1 MIKKITLL
9 ITPIFFLTTFLFPSD
24 LKAITAEDRLIE
36 VEKQLQA
43 IAEQISKYEGERTDL
58 EKEIIANDRDLA
70 QVNSELAEVQSRLAL
85 VERDLD
91 RALENYDF
99 SLNDLVAVQENI
111 IQEQIKLG
119 KIKSEISDISNELLE
134 TQKDLLKVDENLQEQ
149 AVSLYINGVMSPST
163 ALFIELNELSNFL
176 VALGYASTV
185 VDSAYAIIEQLN
197 ALGTLAS
204 SQTEFLTVRED
215 ERVEIVE
222 NLQNE
227 EERKNEIS
235 IEAEEFADEI
245 EEKKE
250 AVEREKRLVESKKA
264 QVLRARKDAQNL
276 LNQANKELEKLD
288 KEHADLEKLED
299 AIQADIER
307 LSSSGGVAP
316 DKLSWPVR
324 TGYVSSGY
332 KWRRL
337 GGTTSFHGAIDIA
350 ASRGTP
356 IYAAGGGVVI
366 LARYYGN
373 AGRTVFIDHGGG
385 MTTLYFHMNEIRT
398 SVGQTVVTG
407 DVIGTVGNTG
417 RSTGPHL
424 HFEVRLKNP
433 SSVSC
438 SLPYLDPTSRGRMN
452 PYCFLDR

>member
-1 MIKKITLL
+1 MIKKITIFFSIIFL
-9 ITPIFFLTTFLFPSD
+9 ITSFLLPSS
-24 LKAITAEDRLIE
+24 LSAITAEDRLIE
-36 VEKQLQA
+36 VERQLQA
-43 IAEQISKYEGERTDL
+43 IAEQINKYEGERTDL
-58 EKEIIANDRDLA
+58 EKAILANDKELA
-70 QVNSELAEVQSRLAL
+70 QVNGELAEVQSRLVA
-85 VERDLD
+85 VERELNK
-91 RALENYDF
+91 ALENYDF
-99 SLNDLVAVQENI
+99 ALNDLATVQETI
-111 IQEQIKLG
+111 VQEQIKLG
-119 KIKSEISDISNELLE
+119 KIKNEISDVSDELFE
-134 TQKDLLKVDENLQEQ
+134 TQKTLIIADENLQEQ

-197 ALGTLAS
+197 ALETLAS
-204 SQTEFLTVRED
+204 SQTEFLTVREN
-215 ERVEIVE
+215 ERVEIVA

-385 MTTLYFHMNEIRT
+385 MTTLYFHMDKILVD
-398 SVGQTVVTG
+398 VGQTVITG
-407 DVIGTVGNTG
+407 DQIGTIGTTG
-417 RSTGPHL
+417 RTTGPHV
-424 HFEVRLKNP
+424 HFETRLRNP
-433 SSVSC
+433 NAANC
-438 SLPYLDPTSRGRMN
+438 SLPYLDPTSRGRVN
-452 PYCFLDR
+452 PYCFLD

>member
-1 MIKKITLL
+1 MIKKIT
-9 ITPIFFLTTFLFPSD
+9 IFFITIFFITSFLHPSN
-24 LKAITAEDRLIE
+24 LSAITAEDRLIE
-36 VEKQLQA
+36 VERQLQA

-58 EKEIIANDRDLA
+58 EKAILANDKDLA
-70 QVNSELAEVQSRLAL
+70 QVNSELAEVQSRLVA
-85 VERDLD
+85 VERELNK
-91 RALENYDF
+91 ALENYDF
-99 SLNDLVAVQENI
+99 ALNDLATVQETI
-111 IQEQIKLG
+111 VQEQIKLG
-119 KIKSEISDISNELLE
+119 KIKNEISDVSDELFE
-134 TQKDLLKVDENLQEQ
+134 TQKSLVIADEKLQEQ

-176 VALGYASTV
+176 VALGYASTI

-204 SQTEFLTVRED
+204 SQTEFLTVREY
-215 ERVEIVE
+215 ERVEIVA

-356 IYAAGGGVVI
+356 IYAAGGGGSGYIAPTMTSTASFSRGPQAPNPNHMKGADDPANPGVLDTNNFTNGSSKVWN
-366 LARYYGN
+366 GWPGGGDCPTN
-373 AGRTVFIDHGGG
+373 AGTGSGYVR
-385 MTTLYFHMNEIRT
+385 IR
-398 SVGQTVVTG
+398 S
-407 DVIGTVGNTG
+407 N
-417 RSTGPHL
+417 
-424 HFEVRLKNP
+424 N
-433 SSVSC
+433 
-438 SLPYLDPTSRGRMN
+438 Y
-452 PYCFLDR
+452 

>member
-1 MIKKITLL
+1 MIKKITILF
-9 ITPIFFLTTFLFPSD
+9 IPIFFFTSFLFPNE
-24 LKAITAEDRLIE
+24 LIAITAEDRLIE
-36 VEKQLQA
+36 VERQLQA

-58 EKEIIANDRDLA
+58 EKAIIANDKDLA
-70 QVNSELAEVQSRLAL
+70 QVNSELAEVQSRLAV
-85 VERDLD
+85 VERELAK
-91 RALENYDF
+91 ALENYDF
-99 SLNDLVAVQENI
+99 TLNDLVAVQENI
-111 IQEQIKLG
+111 INEQIKLG
-119 KIKSEISDISNELLE
+119 KIKNEISEVSTELLE
-134 TQKDLLKVDENLQEQ
+134 TQKKLLVADEGLQEQ
-149 AVSLYINGVMSPST
+149 AVSLYINGVMSPTT
-163 ALFIELNELSNFL
+163 ALFIELDELSNFL
-176 VALGYASTV
+176 VALGYSSTV
-185 VDSAYAIIEQLN
+185 VDSAYEIVEQLN
-197 ALGTLAS
+197 ALKNLAS
-204 SQTEFLTVRED
+204 NQTEFLTQREE
-215 ERVEIVE
+215 ERVEIVT

-235 IEAEEFADEI
+235 IEAEEFAEEI
-245 EEKKE
+245 EDKKE

-264 QVLRARKDAQNL
+264 QVVQARKNAQSL
-276 LNQANKELEKLD
+276 LKQANKELEKLD

-316 DKLSWPVR
+316 DKLFWPVQ

-385 MTTLYFHMNEIRT
+385 MTTLYFHMDKILV
-398 SVGQTVVTG
+398 SVGQSVISG
-407 DVIGTVGNTG
+407 DQIGTIGTTG
-417 RSTGPHL
+417 RTTGPHL
-424 HFEVRLKNP
+424 HFETRLRNP
-433 SSVSC
+433 SSANC
-438 SLPYLDPTSRGRMN
+438 SLAYLDPTSRGRVN
-452 PYCFLDR
+452 PYCFLD

>member
-1 MIKKITLL
+1 MI
-9 ITPIFFLTTFLFPSD
+9 IFFMTSFLLPD
-24 LKAITAEDRLIE
+24 NLNAITAEDRLIQ
-36 VEKQLQA
+36 VERQLQA

-58 EKEIIANDRDLA
+58 EKAILANDKDLA
-70 QVNSELAEVQSRLAL
+70 QVNGELAEVQSRLVA
-85 VERDLD
+85 VERELNK
-91 RALENYDF
+91 ALENYDF
-99 SLNDLVAVQENI
+99 ALNDLATVQETI
-111 IQEQIKLG
+111 VQEQIKLG
-119 KIKSEISDISNELLE
+119 KIKNEISDVSDELFE
-134 TQKDLLKVDENLQEQ
+134 TQKSLIIADEKLQEQ

-176 VALGYASTV
+176 VALGYASTI

-204 SQTEFLTVRED
+204 SQTEFLTARED
-215 ERVEIVE
+215 ERAEIVA

-385 MTTLYFHMNEIRT
+385 MTTLYFHMDKILVD
-398 SVGQTVVTG
+398 VGQTVITG
-407 DVIGTVGNTG
+407 DQIGTIGTTG
-417 RSTGPHL
+417 RTTGPHV
-424 HFEVRLKNP
+424 HFETRLRNP
-433 SSVSC
+433 SAANC
-438 SLPYLDPTSRGRMN
+438 SLPYLDPTSRGRVN
-452 PYCFLDR
+452 PYCFLD

>member
-1 MIKKITLL
+1 MIKKIT
-9 ITPIFFLTTFLFPSD
+9 IFFTIIFFITSFLLPSN
-24 LKAITAEDRLIE
+24 LSAITAEDRLIE
-36 VEKQLQA
+36 VERQLQA

-58 EKEIIANDRDLA
+58 EKAILANDKDLA
-70 QVNSELAEVQSRLAL
+70 QVNSELAEVQSRLVA
-85 VERDLD
+85 VEKELNK
-91 RALENYDF
+91 ALENYDF
-99 SLNDLVAVQENI
+99 ALNDLAAVQETI
-111 IQEQIKLG
+111 VQEQIKLG
-119 KIKSEISDISNELLE
+119 KIKNEISDVSDELFE
-134 TQKDLLKVDENLQEQ
+134 TQKSLVLADEKLQEQ
-149 AVSLYINGVMSPST
+149 AVSLYINGVMSPTT

-176 VALGYASTV
+176 VALGYTSTI

-197 ALGTLAS
+197 ALGTLAT
-204 SQTEFLTVRED
+204 SQTEFLSTRED
-215 ERVEIVE
+215 ERVEIVT

-264 QVLRARKDAQNL
+264 QVLKARKDAQNL

-316 DKLSWPVR
+316 DKLSWPVK

-385 MTTLYFHMNEIRT
+385 MTTLYFHMDKILVN
-398 SVGQTVVTG
+398 VGQTVITG
-407 DVIGTVGNTG
+407 DQIGTIGTTG
-417 RSTGPHL
+417 RTTGPHV
-424 HFEVRLKNP
+424 HFETRLRNP
-433 SSVSC
+433 NTANC
-438 SLPYLDPTSRGRMN
+438 SLAYLDPTSRGRVN
-452 PYCFLDR
+452 PYCFLD

>member
-1 MIKKITLL
+1 MIKKIT
-9 ITPIFFLTTFLFPSD
+9 IFFTIIFFITSFLLPD
-24 LKAITAEDRLIE
+24 NLNAITAEDRLIE
-36 VEKQLQA
+36 VERQLQA

-58 EKEIIANDRDLA
+58 EKAILANDKDLA
-70 QVNSELAEVQSRLAL
+70 QVNGELAEVQSRLVA
-85 VERDLD
+85 VERELNK
-91 RALENYDF
+91 ALENYDF
-99 SLNDLVAVQENI
+99 ALNDLATVQETI
-111 IQEQIKLG
+111 VQEQIKLG
-119 KIKSEISDISNELLE
+119 KIKNEISDVSDELFE
-134 TQKDLLKVDENLQEQ
+134 TQKSLIIADEKLQEQ

-176 VALGYASTV
+176 VALGYVSTI

-215 ERVEIVE
+215 ERVEIVA

-250 AVEREKRLVESKKA
+250 AVEREKRLVESKKS

-385 MTTLYFHMNEIRT
+385 MTTLYFHMDKILVD
-398 SVGQTVVTG
+398 VGQTVITG
-407 DVIGTVGNTG
+407 DQIGTIGTTG
-417 RSTGPHL
+417 RTTGPHV
-424 HFEVRLKNP
+424 HFETRLRNP
-433 SSVSC
+433 SAANC
-438 SLPYLDPTSRGRMN
+438 SLPYLDPTSRGRVN
-452 PYCFLDR
+452 PYCFLD

>member
-1 MIKKITLL
+1 MIKKIALL
-9 ITPIFFLTTFLFPSD
+9 ITPIFFFTSILFPSD

-58 EKEIIANDRDLA
+58 EKAIIANDKDLA

-85 VERDLD
+85 VERDLNK
-91 RALENYDF
+91 ALENYDY

-134 TQKDLLKVDENLQEQ
+134 TQKNLLKADESLQEQ
-149 AVSLYINGVMSPST
+149 AINLYINGVMSPAT
-163 ALFIELNELSNFL
+163 ALFIELNELSGFL

-185 VDSAYAIIEQLN
+185 VDSAYEIVEKLN
-197 ALGTLAS
+197 ALQSLAS
-204 SQTEFLTVRED
+204 SQTEFLTQRED
-215 ERVEIVE
+215 ERVEIVT

-235 IEAEEFADEI
+235 IEAEKYAEEI

-250 AVEREKRLVESKKA
+250 AVEREKRLVETKKA
-264 QVLRARKDAQNL
+264 QVLRARQNAQSL
-276 LNQANKELEKLD
+276 LNKANKELEKLD

-299 AIQADIER
+299 AIQADIDR
-307 LSSSGGVAP
+307 LSSTGGVAP
-316 DKLSWPVR
+316 NKLSWPVT

-356 IYAAGGGVVI
+356 IKAAAGGVVI
-366 LARYYGN
+366 LARYYGL

-385 MTTLYFHMNEIRT
+385 MTTLYFHMDKILVN
-398 SVGQTVVTG
+398 VGQTVVTG
-407 DVIGTVGNTG
+407 DQVGTIGTTG

-424 HFEVRLKNP
+424 HFEVRLRNP
-433 SSVSC
+433 NSVSC
-438 SLPYLDPTSRGRMN
+438 SLPYLDPTSRGRIN
-452 PYCFLDR
+452 PYCLLD

>member
-1 MIKKITLL
+1 MIKKIT
-9 ITPIFFLTTFLFPSD
+9 IFFTIIFFITSFLLPSN
-24 LKAITAEDRLIE
+24 LSAITAEDRLIE
-36 VEKQLQA
+36 VERQLQA

-58 EKEIIANDRDLA
+58 EKAILANDKDLA
-70 QVNSELAEVQSRLAL
+70 QVNSELAEVQSRLVA
-85 VERDLD
+85 VEKELNK
-91 RALENYDF
+91 ALENYDF
-99 SLNDLVAVQENI
+99 ALNDLAAVQETI
-111 IQEQIKLG
+111 VQEQIKLG
-119 KIKSEISDISNELLE
+119 KIKNEISDVSDELFE
-134 TQKDLLKVDENLQEQ
+134 TQKSLVLADEKLQEQ
-149 AVSLYINGVMSPST
+149 AVSLYINGVMSPTT

-176 VALGYASTV
+176 VALGYASTI

-197 ALGTLAS
+197 ALGTLAT
-204 SQTEFLTVRED
+204 SQTEFLSTRED
-215 ERVEIVE
+215 ERVEIVT

-307 LSSSGGVAP
+307 LSSAGGVAP
-316 DKLSWPVR
+316 DKLSWPVK

-385 MTTLYFHMNEIRT
+385 MTTLYFHMDKILV
-398 SVGQTVVTG
+398 SVGQSVISG
-407 DVIGTVGNTG
+407 DQIGTIGTTG
-417 RSTGPHL
+417 RTTGPHL
-424 HFEVRLKNP
+424 HFETRLRNP
-433 SSVSC
+433 SSANC
-438 SLPYLDPTSRGRMN
+438 SLAYLDPTSRGRVN
-452 PYCFLDR
+452 PYCFLD

>member
-1 MIKKITLL
+1 MIKKITIFFSIIFL
-9 ITPIFFLTTFLFPSD
+9 ITSFLLPSS
-24 LKAITAEDRLIE
+24 LSAITAEDRLIE
-36 VEKQLQA
+36 VERQLQA
-43 IAEQISKYEGERTDL
+43 IAEQINKYEGERTDL
-58 EKEIIANDRDLA
+58 EKAILANDKDLA
-70 QVNSELAEVQSRLAL
+70 QVNGELAEVQSRLVA
-85 VERDLD
+85 VERELNK
-91 RALENYDF
+91 ALENYDF
-99 SLNDLVAVQENI
+99 ALNDLATVQETI
-111 IQEQIKLG
+111 VQEQIKLG
-119 KIKSEISDISNELLE
+119 KIKNEISDVSDELFE
-134 TQKDLLKVDENLQEQ
+134 TQKSLVIADEKLQEQ

-176 VALGYASTV
+176 VALGYASTI

-197 ALGTLAS
+197 ALGTLAT
-204 SQTEFLTVRED
+204 SQTEFLSTRED
-215 ERVEIVE
+215 ERVEIVT

-385 MTTLYFHMNEIRT
+385 MTTLYFHMDKILVD
-398 SVGQTVVTG
+398 VGQTVITG
-407 DVIGTVGNTG
+407 DQIGTIGTTG
-417 RSTGPHL
+417 RTTGPHV
-424 HFEVRLKNP
+424 HSETRLRNP
-433 SSVSC
+433 SAANC
-438 SLPYLDPTSRGRMN
+438 SLPYLDPTSRGRVN
-452 PYCFLDR
+452 PYCFLD

>member
-1 MIKKITLL
+1 MIKKIT
-9 ITPIFFLTTFLFPSD
+9 IFFTIIFFITSFLLPSN
-24 LKAITAEDRLIE
+24 LSAITAEDRLIE
-36 VEKQLQA
+36 VERQLQA

-58 EKEIIANDRDLA
+58 EKAILANDKDLA
-70 QVNSELAEVQSRLAL
+70 QVNSELAEVQSRLVA
-85 VERDLD
+85 VERELNK
-91 RALENYDF
+91 ALENYDF
-99 SLNDLVAVQENI
+99 ALNDLAAVQEVI
-111 IQEQIKLG
+111 VQEQIKLG
-119 KIKSEISDISNELLE
+119 KIKNEISDVSDELFE
-134 TQKDLLKVDENLQEQ
+134 TQKSLIIADDKLQEQ
-149 AVSLYINGVMSPST
+149 AVNLYINGVMSPST

-176 VALGYASTV
+176 VAIGYASTI

-215 ERVEIVE
+215 ERVEIVA

-385 MTTLYFHMNEIRT
+385 MTTLYFHMDKILVD
-398 SVGQTVVTG
+398 VGQTVITG
-407 DVIGTVGNTG
+407 DQIGTIGTTG
-417 RSTGPHL
+417 RTTGPHV
-424 HFEVRLKNP
+424 HFETRLRNP
-433 SSVSC
+433 SAANC
-438 SLPYLDPTSRGRMN
+438 SLPYLDPTSRGRVN
-452 PYCFLDR
+452 PYCFLD

>member
-1 MIKKITLL
+1 MIKKIT
-9 ITPIFFLTTFLFPSD
+9 IFFTIIFFITSFLLPSN
-24 LKAITAEDRLIE
+24 LSAITAEDRLIE
-36 VEKQLQA
+36 VERQLQA

-58 EKEIIANDRDLA
+58 EKAILANDKDLA
-70 QVNSELAEVQSRLAL
+70 QVNSELAEVQSRLVA
-85 VERDLD
+85 VEKELNK
-91 RALENYDF
+91 ALENYDF
-99 SLNDLVAVQENI
+99 ALNDLAAVQETI
-111 IQEQIKLG
+111 VQEQIKLG
-119 KIKSEISDISNELLE
+119 KIKNEISDVSDELFE
-134 TQKDLLKVDENLQEQ
+134 TQKSLVLADEKLQEQ
-149 AVSLYINGVMSPST
+149 AVSLYINGVMSPTT

-176 VALGYASTV
+176 VALGYASTI

-197 ALGTLAS
+197 ALGTLAT
-204 SQTEFLTVRED
+204 SQTEFLSTRED
-215 ERVEIVE
+215 ERVEIVT

-385 MTTLYFHMNEIRT
+385 MTTLYFHMDKILVN
-398 SVGQTVVTG
+398 VGQTVITG
-407 DVIGTVGNTG
+407 DQIGTIGTTG
-417 RSTGPHL
+417 RTTGPHV
-424 HFEVRLKNP
+424 HFETRLRNP
-433 SSVSC
+433 SAANC
-438 SLPYLDPTSRGRMN
+438 SLPYLDPTSRGRVN
-452 PYCFLDR
+452 PYCFLD

>member
-1 MIKKITLL
+1 MIKNLT
-9 ITPIFFLTTFLFPSD
+9 IFFTIIFFITSFLLPD
-24 LKAITAEDRLIE
+24 NLNAITAEDRLIE
-36 VEKQLQA
+36 VERQLQA

-58 EKEIIANDRDLA
+58 EKAILANDKDLA
-70 QVNSELAEVQSRLAL
+70 QVNGELAEVQSRLVA
-85 VERDLD
+85 VERELNK
-91 RALENYDF
+91 ALENYAF
-99 SLNDLVAVQENI
+99 ALNDLATVQETI
-111 IQEQIKLG
+111 VQEQIKLG
-119 KIKSEISDISNELLE
+119 KIKNEISDVSDELFE
-134 TQKDLLKVDENLQEQ
+134 TQKSLIIADEKLQEQ

-176 VALGYASTV
+176 VALGYASTI

-215 ERVEIVE
+215 ERVEIVA

-385 MTTLYFHMNEIRT
+385 MTTLYFHMDKILVD
-398 SVGQTVVTG
+398 VGQTVITG
-407 DVIGTVGNTG
+407 DQIGTIGTTG
-417 RSTGPHL
+417 RTTGPHV
-424 HFEVRLKNP
+424 HFETRLRNP
-433 SSVSC
+433 SAANC
-438 SLPYLDPTSRGRMN
+438 SLPYLDPTSRGRVN
-452 PYCFLDR
+452 PYCFLD

>member
-1 MIKKITLL
+1 MIKNLT
-9 ITPIFFLTTFLFPSD
+9 IFFTIIFFITSFLLPD
-24 LKAITAEDRLIE
+24 NLNAITAEDRLIE
-36 VEKQLQA
+36 VERQLQA

-58 EKEIIANDRDLA
+58 EKAILANDKDLA
-70 QVNSELAEVQSRLAL
+70 QVNSELAEVQSRLVA
-85 VERDLD
+85 VEKELNK
-91 RALENYDF
+91 ALENYDF
-99 SLNDLVAVQENI
+99 ALNDLAAVQETI
-111 IQEQIKLG
+111 VQEQIKLG
-119 KIKSEISDISNELLE
+119 KIKNEISDVSDELFE
-134 TQKDLLKVDENLQEQ
+134 TQKSLVLADEKLQEQ
-149 AVSLYINGVMSPST
+149 AVSLYINGVMSPTT

-176 VALGYASTV
+176 VALGYASTI

-204 SQTEFLTVRED
+204 SQTEFLTVREN
-215 ERVEIVE
+215 ERVEIVA

-385 MTTLYFHMNEIRT
+385 MTTLYFHMDKILVD
-398 SVGQTVVTG
+398 VGQTVITG
-407 DVIGTVGNTG
+407 DQIGTIGTTG
-417 RSTGPHL
+417 RTTGPHV
-424 HFEVRLKNP
+424 HFETRLRNP
-433 SSVSC
+433 SAANC
-438 SLPYLDPTSRGRMN
+438 SLPYLDPTSRGRVN
-452 PYCFLDR
+452 PYCFLD

>member
-1 MIKKITLL
+1 MIKKIT
-9 ITPIFFLTTFLFPSD
+9 IFFTIIFFITSFLLPSN
-24 LKAITAEDRLIE
+24 LSAITAEDRLIE
-36 VEKQLQA
+36 VERQLQA

-58 EKEIIANDRDLA
+58 EKAILANDKDLA
-70 QVNSELAEVQSRLAL
+70 QVNSELAEVQSRLVA
-85 VERDLD
+85 VEKELNK
-91 RALENYDF
+91 ALENYDF
-99 SLNDLVAVQENI
+99 ALNDLAAVQETI
-111 IQEQIKLG
+111 VQEQIKLG
-119 KIKSEISDISNELLE
+119 KIKNEISDVSDELFE
-134 TQKDLLKVDENLQEQ
+134 TQKSLVLADEKLQEQ
-149 AVSLYINGVMSPST
+149 AVSLYINGVMSPTT

-176 VALGYASTV
+176 VALGYASTI

-197 ALGTLAS
+197 ALGTLAT
-204 SQTEFLTVRED
+204 SQTEFLSTRED
-215 ERVEIVE
+215 ERVEIVT

-276 LNQANKELEKLD
+276 LNQANKELEKMD

-385 MTTLYFHMNEIRT
+385 MTTLYFHMDKILVD
-398 SVGQTVVTG
+398 VGQTVITG
-407 DVIGTVGNTG
+407 DQIGTIGTTG
-417 RSTGPHL
+417 RTTGPHV
-424 HFEVRLKNP
+424 HFETRLRNP
-433 SSVSC
+433 SAANC
-438 SLPYLDPTSRGRMN
+438 SLPYLDPTSRGRVN
-452 PYCFLDR
+452 PYCFLD

>member
-1 MIKKITLL
+1 MIKKIT
-9 ITPIFFLTTFLFPSD
+9 IFFTIIFFITSFLLPD
-24 LKAITAEDRLIE
+24 NLNAITAEDRLIE
-36 VEKQLQA
+36 VERQLQA

-58 EKEIIANDRDLA
+58 EKAILANDKDLA
-70 QVNSELAEVQSRLAL
+70 QVNGELAEVQSRLVA
-85 VERDLD
+85 VERELNK
-91 RALENYDF
+91 ALENYDF
-99 SLNDLVAVQENI
+99 ALNDLATVQETI
-111 IQEQIKLG
+111 VQEQIKLG
-119 KIKSEISDISNELLE
+119 KIKNEISDVSDELFE
-134 TQKDLLKVDENLQEQ
+134 TQKSLIIADEKLQEQ

-176 VALGYASTV
+176 VALGYASTI

-215 ERVEIVE
+215 ERVEIVA

-250 AVEREKRLVESKKA
+250 AVEREKRLVESKKS

-385 MTTLYFHMNEIRT
+385 MTTLYFHMDKILVD
-398 SVGQTVVTG
+398 VGQTVITG
-407 DVIGTVGNTG
+407 DQIGTIGTTG
-417 RSTGPHL
+417 RTTGPHV
-424 HFEVRLKNP
+424 HFETRLRNP
-433 SSVSC
+433 SAANC
-438 SLPYLDPTSRGRMN
+438 SLPYLDPTSRGRVN
-452 PYCFLDR
+452 PYCFLD